1 MTIRSLLFGT
11 AMTLGLAGAAF
22 ARDNHAL
29 LIGASQYPNLEERFW
44 LRGPANDMT
53 LVATYLTTQAP
64 VRFDPGNV
72 TILADGVA
80 GAASDPTL
88 AAIRAAF
95 AELTEKVQPGDFVYL
110 HFSGHGSQAPAADP
124 DSELDGLDELFLPMD
139 IGPWNDT
146 VGSVENALADDE
158 IGQMLDAL
166 RAKGADVWA
175 VFDACHSG
183 TATRAAPSGDEDVRT
198 RQLAPEALGIPAEV
212 LDEATMRALPQ
223 SPDPRRPPAAPV
235 VAPVPKPASG
245 NHPEGR
251 LVAFFAAQ
259 TDEVTP
265 EKRLPAGKPGR
276 VPQGV
281 FTYALFE
288 ALAEYPGATYAQIGQ
303 EVLRKYSVKNM
314 ARSTPLFEG
323 DLDAV
328 VFSADPAPRVAQWPA
343 TVEEAGFSLPAGN
356 LHGLAEGEVMAVM
369 PTAGAATEEAI
380 GFAMLRRTDT
390 FTALAEPVQR
400 DGLTLPEPL
409 PRGIYLRKLG
419 ADVDFTLTVALP
431 EPGSAPADRLA
442 PALETLR
449 EEAGPRLAF
458 VEAGAEAD
466 LRLAVIPESPRL
478 DAIWILPSTG
488 LAEDLAMTPSVATQD
503 KTGEELAVTLADTLI
518 HMAKAINLMK
528 LGGAV
533 SGTDLAMS
541 VDLMTRSPDN
551 RTLRALPTTP
561 VPRLIPDDE
570 IHVEA
575 ANDNDFPVDLNVLYI
590 GSDYSVTHMF
600 TGRLGP
606 GDRLK
611 KGLLRIT
618 DEAFG
623 RDRLVMVMTPA
634 ATHQAVEDLSFLSQ
648 DAVEMT
654 RAASSASA
662 AAPRLGLAGALF
674 EAGFGQT
681 TRAAASLMDEEEEA
695 GGPAPMI
702 LQFDLDTIAVD

>member
-1 MTIRSLLFGT
+1 
-11 AMTLGLAGAAF
+11 
-22 ARDNHAL
+22 
-29 LIGASQYPNLEERFW
+29 
-44 LRGPANDMT
+44 
-53 LVATYLTTQAP
+53 
-64 VRFDPGNV
+64 
-72 TILADGVA
+72 
-80 GAASDPTL
+80 
-88 AAIRAAF
+88 
-95 AELTEKVQPGDFVYL
+95 
-110 HFSGHGSQAPAADP
+110 
-124 DSELDGLDELFLPMD
+124 
-139 IGPWNDT
+139 
-146 VGSVENALADDE
+146 VENALVDDE

-183 TATRAAPSGDEDVRT
+183 TATRAAPSGDEEVRM
-198 RQLAPEALGIPAEV
+198 RQLSPQALGIPDDL
-212 LDEATMRALPQ
+212 LDEVATRALPRAD
-223 SPDPRRPPAAPV
+223 DPRRANPAPV
-235 VAPVPKPASG
+235 VTPASAGGGG
-245 NHPEGR
+245 NVQAGK

-276 VPQGV
+276 VSQGV

-288 ALAEYPGATYAQIGQ
+288 TLAEFPGATYAQIGQ

-343 TVEEAGFSLPAGN
+343 TVQEAGFALPAGS
-356 LHGLAEGEVMAVM
+356 LHGLAEGAMMAVM
-369 PTAGAATEEAI
+369 PNAAAPLDAALGYAVVRSTE
-380 GFAMLRRTDT
+380 T
-390 FTALAEPVQR
+390 FSALAEAVEQE
-400 DGLTLPEPL
+400 GVTLPDSL

-431 EPGSAPADRLA
+431 EPGTAPADRLA
-442 PALETLR
+442 EALDSLQ

-458 VEAGAEAD
+458 VDAGAEAD
-466 LRLAVIPESPRL
+466 LRLAVIPDSPRP

-488 LAEDLAMTPSVATQD
+488 LAERLDQTPSVATED
-503 KTGEELAVTLADTLI
+503 KTGEELAVTLADTMI
-518 HMAKAINLMK
+518 HMAKALNLMK
-528 LGGAV
+528 LGAAV
-533 SGTDLAMS
+533 SGGFPGGDLAVS

-551 RTLRALPTTP
+551 RILRALPTTP

-575 ANDNDFPVDLNVLYI
+575 VNDSAFPVDLNVLYV

-600 TGRLGP
+600 AGRMGP

-634 ATHQAVEDLSFLSQ
+634 AMHSAVENLSFLSQ
-648 DAVEMT
+648 DAVELT
-654 RAASSASA
+654 RAGPTAG
-662 AAPRLGLAGALF
+662 APPPRRGLAGALF

-681 TRAAASLMDEEEEA
+681 TRAAASLMDDEEEA

-702 LQFDLDTIAVD
+702 LQFDLDTIRVD